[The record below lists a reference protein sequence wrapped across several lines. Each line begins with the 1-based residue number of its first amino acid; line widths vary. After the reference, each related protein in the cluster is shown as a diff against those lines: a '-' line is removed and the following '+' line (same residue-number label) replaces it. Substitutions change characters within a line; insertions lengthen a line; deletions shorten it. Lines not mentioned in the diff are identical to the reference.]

1 MVHRALVETK
11 SEAIE
16 LKRRKI
22 ALLAVS
28 SPPAFVSRLVR
39 LPLLDAEGEAIGR
52 MQDVVIVLSGAE
64 PPRVLGFIAAMQRR
78 RIFVNAARVAEFEP
92 TGVRLRSGTI
102 DLHPFRQRSGEQ
114 LAVADLFNKRIG
126 DEFLTDLAIESSRA
140 DGSWSVVSVAL
151 GRRGPLRRRRSP
163 HVVPWESVASSFV
176 TRPEFAMVAEL
187 REMHPTDVASR
198 LQTLSPARRQ
208 ELAGLLEDDRLAD
221 LLEELPEDEAI
232 RIIGSLD
239 VDHAAHVIEE
249 MEPDDAADLL
259 GDLPEGERAALL
271 AAMMPEDST
280 PLRRLLAYDE
290 NTAGGLMTPEPL
302 VLPATATV
310 AEALA
315 VARNAEVPAELA
327 AQVFV
332 VRPPT
337 STPTG
342 TFLGAVG
349 FQRLLREAPGTLLE
363 HCIDADDPE
372 PVGEDLPLRDVAER
386 LAGYDLLAVPV
397 CDRARRMVGAVTVDD
412 VLDHVLPEGWRR
424 RARR

>member
-1 MVHRALVETK
+1 MASDSVKTVTQ
-11 SEAIE
+11 
-16 LKRRKI
+16 
-22 ALLAVS
+22 
-28 SPPAFVSRLVR
+28 PPAFVSRLVR
-39 LPLLDAEGEAIGR
+39 LPLLDADGEPVGR
-52 MQDVVIVLSGAE
+52 VQDVVIVLSGSE
-64 PPRVLGFIAAMQRR
+64 PPRVLGFVAAVQRR
-78 RIFVNAARVAEFEP
+78 RIFVNAARVADFEP
-92 TGVRLRSGTI
+92 TGIRLRSGTI
-102 DLHPFRQRSGEQ
+102 DLRPFHQRQGEQ
-114 LAVADLFNKRIG
+114 LAVADLFDKRVG
-126 DEFLTDLAIESSRA
+126 DDFLTDLAIEPSTA
-140 DGSWSVVSVAL
+140 DGSWSVVSAAL

-163 HVVPWESVASSFV
+163 HIVPWSEVASSFV
-176 TRPEFAMVAEL
+176 TSPEFAMVAEL

-198 LQTLSPARRQ
+198 LQKLSPGRRQ
-208 ELAGLLEDDRLAD
+208 QLAGLLEDDRLAD
-221 LLEELPEDEAI
+221 LIEELPDDEAI
-232 RIIGSLD
+232 RIIESLD
-239 VDHAAHVIEE
+239 VERAAHVIEE

-259 GDLPEGERAALL
+259 GDLPEEERAALL
-271 AAMMPEDST
+271 AAMMPEESS

-302 VLPATATV
+302 ILPATASV

-315 VARNAEVPAELA
+315 VARAPKMPAELA

-332 VRPPT
+332 VRPPM

-363 HCIDADDPE
+363 HCIDDDDPD
-372 PVGEDLPLRDVAER
+372 PVPEDLPLREVAER

-397 CDRARRMVGAVTVDD
+397 CDRASRLVGAVTVDD